1 MAFLFKSKKNAD
13 KIQFTKEGPRA
24 AVISPSTQQ
33 SSIARSN
40 EKNGGFS
47 TTPGTS
53 VNNSIISL
61 QGGAQQSPPSPEQL
75 SNRRGLSTEQAQDF
89 SVRNGTT
96 PVIQPLTSSPNP
108 SLYPWSQVRITF
120 STGPPGPFPRYGAA
134 VNSVA
139 SKDGGIYLM
148 GGLVNGS
155 SVKGDLWMVEAV
167 GNMACYPLTT
177 TAEGPSP
184 RVGHA
189 SLLVGNAFIVY
200 GGDTKMDDSD
210 VLDETLYLL
219 NTSTRQWSRAIPA
232 GPRPAGRYG
241 HSLNILGS
249 KIYVFGG
256 QVEGYFMNDLVA
268 FDLNLLQVPTN
279 RWEILIKNSEDG
291 GPPVGDIPSARTNHS
306 VVTYNEK
313 LYLFGGTNGL
323 QWYNDVWCYDP
334 IPNTWTLLDCIGYI
348 PVPREGHA
356 AAIVDDV
363 MYVFGGRSDDGKDLG
378 DLAAFRI
385 TSRRWY
391 TFQNM
396 GPSPSARSGHSMT
409 AYGKQI
415 VVIGGEPNTLPRE
428 IGDLA
433 IAYLLDTSKIR
444 YPNDHNTQQL
454 PDRVIGA
461 RRPSVSD
468 KPNLAISRGLA
479 SRDSPII
486 DTKRANGITG
496 RGNGQSSLNGNEL
509 NGVVNSPGPQ
519 AQTTQGKAA
528 NSKLPRAAAT
538 QGNSGPH
545 ALEQVPPP
553 RSNSATPTAS
563 GRSKYH
569 ARYEVGHSSSVDI
582 SGRSLDEGISTSSS
596 RAFLMSPIS
605 KDNHKDISGPNERKN
620 TMNQGSPVTKQSA
633 NENGPPVSLKNAGSN
648 SSRPSSRT
656 RSNHQHGSSD
666 TTSDQNS
673 FRNASGIRPTSPPP
687 SNRQMNNPLV
697 RKGSARNSQTVS
709 LLKELDA
716 AKNRN
721 VWYASELALARK
733 AGYTPSSSS
742 SFDQQTL
749 DLFDDE
755 DKSLIEALI
764 AMKVELVNVQ
774 GSIDQQTIF
783 AARQIAEV
791 EKQRDS
797 AIKEAVYAKAKLAS
811 CNLNQTITPS
821 PDRELQDLENISS
834 NRSEDITKRLAA
846 VLADQ
851 SELQKRNES
860 LSTELETEK
869 RSRKL
874 AEEVASSSQIR
885 ISELETY
892 KQQNSVEIE
901 RLRSELHELQVS
913 SRKESIECAEALSSA
928 QLLRA
933 EKEELQVKYQ
943 NALSSSQINQETF
956 QSLRDAIDSSVEM
969 RYVLQRQLEDERGQ
983 REIVEAK
990 LSRLRTEHE
999 DCTSELEITTRK
1011 LKDAE
1016 ELLETHFNEAKSN
1029 WQSIKSGLERMMSRE
1044 IEPPSIDSADD
1055 QKTLALQSQ
1064 IEVANNMV
1072 RKYQEAVDAA
1082 SEKLRIAEERIAGLE
1097 AYQEQAS
1104 REGMSIRKQLQ
1115 TTIKEIQTLQAINTD
1130 LKYQIESQQ
1139 LEANA
1144 VNIQH
1149 NTLKDILEERG
1160 IRTSNSSRAR
1170 GHSSPSSV
1178 SNTPDVNQI
1187 RELEQQLSA
1196 SIASHEETKN
1206 IYEAREQEVE
1216 RAYREKLSQLDK
1228 DYQTAV
1234 SYVKGTEKMLKRLN
1248 DELARYKVDNIRLK
1262 DQVNDAEKRATAIH
1276 GPTGWEEERA
1286 ELQSRNESLQEEIKN
1301 SVKQLEQKIIEVR
1314 KELISTEQE
1323 RDELRHDQEE
1333 TQRRAQADVT
1343 QLQKE
1348 NTLLQQR
1355 VQDAEQKVSLLLDQ
1369 VEQSVDIYRRHS
1381 RPVDSNGATPSTN
1394 SNSIYQRS
1402 LLVADSA
1409 SEASYDGGNR
1419 NSMALDSLASE
1430 LETLRSNWQNT
1441 NKNYRLSNA
1450 FDIED
1455 ITTTMKS

>member
-13 KIQFTKEGPRA
+13 KIQFTKDGPRA

-33 SSIARSN
+33 STNSRSN
-40 EKNGGFS
+40 EKSGGFS

-53 VNNSIISL
+53 VNNSITSL
-61 QGGAQQSPPSPEQL
+61 QGGVQQGQPSPDQV
-75 SNRRGLSTEQAQDF
+75 NIRRGLSSEQAQEF
-89 SVRNGTT
+89 SLRNGNT
-96 PVIQPLTSSPNP
+96 PVAQPMASSPNP

-291 GPPVGDIPSARTNHS
+291 GPPVGQIPSARTNHS

-334 IPNTWTLLDCIGYI
+334 IPNSWTLLDCIGYI

-363 MYVFGGRSDDGKDLG
+363 MYVFGGRADDGSDLG

-396 GPSPSARSGHSMT
+396 GQSPSARSGHCMT
-409 AYGKQI
+409 AHGKQI

-454 PDRVIGA
+454 PDRVIGG
-461 RRPSVSD
+461 RRPSVTD
-468 KPNLAISRGLA
+468 KPNLATSRGLA
-479 SRDSPII
+479 SRDAPII
-486 DTKRANGITG
+486 DTKRANGIIG
-496 RGNGQSSLNGNEL
+496 RGNGQLSLSGNEL
-509 NGVVNSPGPQ
+509 NGAVSSPGLQ
-519 AQTTQGKAA
+519 AQVSQGKSGS
-528 NSKLPRAAAT
+528 SKLPRAAGI
-538 QGNSGPH
+538 QGSSGNST
-545 ALEQVPPP
+545 LEQAPPP

-582 SGRSLDEGISTSSS
+582 SGRSLDENLSTSSS
-596 RAFLMSPIS
+596 RGLLMSPVS
-605 KDNHKDISGPNERKN
+605 KDISKESPSSNERIN
-620 TMNQGSPVTKQSA
+620 TVSQSLSATKPTT
-633 NENGPPVSLKNAGSN
+633 NGNAPPVSLKNAGSG
-648 SSRPSSRT
+648 SSRSSSRN
-656 RSNHQHGSSD
+656 RFNHRQGSSD
-666 TTSDQNS
+666 TTSDHAS
-673 FRNASGIRPTSPPP
+673 FRNASGTRPTSPPP
-687 SNRQMNNPLV
+687 SNRQVNNPLV
-697 RKGSARNSQTVS
+697 RRGSARNSQTVS
-709 LLKELDA
+709 ILKELDA

-749 DLFDDE
+749 DSFDDE
-755 DKSLIEALI
+755 DRSLIEALI
-764 AMKVELVNVQ
+764 AMKTEIVNVQ
-774 GSIDQQTIF
+774 GSIDQQTIL
-783 AARQIAEV
+783 AARKIAEV

-811 CNLNQTITPS
+811 CNINQAITPS
-821 PDRELQDLENISS
+821 PDGESQDLDKISNS
-834 NRSEDITKRLAA
+834 RSEDLTKRLAS

-851 SELQKRNES
+851 AELQKKNES
-860 LSTELETEK
+860 LNSELEAEK
-869 RSRKL
+869 RTRKL

-892 KQQNSVEIE
+892 KQHNSVEIE
-901 RLRSELHELQVS
+901 RLKSEFHELQVS
-913 SRKESIECAEALSSA
+913 SRKESIECAQALSSA
-928 QLLRA
+928 QILQV

-943 NALSSSQINQETF
+943 NVLSSSQINQETF
-956 QSLRDAIDSSVEM
+956 QSLRNAIDSSVEM
-969 RYVLQRQLEDERGQ
+969 RYVLQRQLDDERGQ

-1011 LKDAE
+1011 LREVE
-1016 ELLETHFNEAKSN
+1016 ELLEAHSKEAKSN
-1029 WQSIKSGLERMMSRE
+1029 WQSIKSGLELMMSRE
-1044 IEPPSIDSADD
+1044 NESSADTTND
-1055 QKTLALQSQ
+1055 QKTVALQSQ
-1064 IEVANNMV
+1064 IEAANNMV
-1072 RKYQEAVDAA
+1072 RKYQIAADSA
-1082 SEKLRIAEERIAGLE
+1082 SEKLRSAEERIAGLE

-1115 TTIKEIQTLQAINTD
+1115 TTIKEIQTLQALNTD
-1130 LKYQIESQQ
+1130 LKYQIENQQ
-1139 LEANA
+1139 LETNA
-1144 VNIQH
+1144 VNVQH

-1160 IRTSNSSRAR
+1160 IRTSSSSRAR
-1170 GHSSPSSV
+1170 GHSSPQSV
-1178 SNTPDVNQI
+1178 SDTPDVNQV

-1196 SIASHEETKN
+1196 SIASHEETKS

-1234 SYVKGTEKMLKRLN
+1234 NYVKGTEKMLKRLN
-1248 DELARYKVDNIRLK
+1248 DELARFKVDNIRLK
-1262 DQVNDAEKRATAIH
+1262 DQVTEAEKRAIAIN
-1276 GPTGWEEERA
+1276 GPIGWEEERA
-1286 ELQSRNESLQEEIKN
+1286 ELQWRNESLQEEIKN
-1301 SVKQLEQKIIEVR
+1301 SVKQLEQKISEVR

-1323 RDELRHDQEE
+1323 RDGLKHDQEE
-1333 TQRRAQADVT
+1333 TQRRAQSEVA

-1355 VQDAEQKVSLLLDQ
+1355 VKDAEQKVSLLLDQ

-1381 RPVDSNGATPSTN
+1381 RPVDLNGAAPSAN

-1402 LLVADSA
+1402 LLTTDSA
-1409 SEASYDGGNR
+1409 SETSFDGGNR

-1430 LETLRSNWQNT
+1430 LETLRSNWQIT